1 MSIKLNMEESD
12 IQRGMIPQEGTV
24 LIFNTYVHVFG
35 AQVGTIIGIKYA
47 LRVGELPQICQ

>member
-1 MSIKLNMEESD
+1 MEESD

-47 LRVGELPQICQ
+47 LTVGELPQICQ